1 MFEDKEYEEKMET
14 IPDEEDVIVKEEA
27 NEFKEEVIENQNDL
41 QETPNK
47 NKMKWTFSRIVAL
60 VLIAAL
66 AGGLGFGLGS
76 QYGQEDLVTG
86 QSDYESFAKTL
97 RLSTDFASDQMNA
110 VAVAEKVAPSVVA
123 ITSTVEVQDF
133 FRTMTTEGQ
142 GSGVIYKINE
152 DEILIITNH
161 HVIDDAKEVVVEFS
175 DGSSASA
182 KLVGSDSET
191 DIALISIALSD
202 VSEKSLESIQAI
214 EIGDSDILLV
224 GESVMAV
231 GNALGYGRTV
241 TTGVVS
247 AINRDLP
254 LMNGKMTLVQTDA
267 AINPGNSGGALVN
280 ATGQLIGINT
290 VKIADT
296 TVEGVGF
303 ALPINQVLKI
313 VTQLDKE
320 GYVSR
325 PYLGIYGKDIDDSLS
340 DLYELPIGVVVMD
353 IVAGSGADDSE
364 LIKGDV
370 IIKLDDEKITNM
382 DDLVSVIETRD
393 VGDQVKLTVIRE
405 NEKKVIEIT
414 LKEKNQ

>member
-1 MFEDKEYEEKMET
+1 MFEDKEYEEKMENM
-14 IPDEEDVIVKEEA
+14 PEDEHDVVTSEEA
-27 NEFKEEVIENQNDL
+27 DLNEELIETRQTL
-41 QETPNK
+41 HEKP
-47 NKMKWTFSRIVAL
+47 NKMKWTFSRILAL
-60 VLIAAL
+60 VLVAAL

-76 QYGQEDLVTG
+76 HYGPEESVTG
-86 QSDYESFAKTL
+86 QNDYESFARTL

-110 VAVAEKVAPSVVA
+110 VSVAEKVAPSVVA

-191 DIALISIALSD
+191 DIALISIALAD
-202 VSEKSLESIQAI
+202 VSEKSLESIKAV

-254 LMNGKMTLVQTDA
+254 LMNGKMQLVQTDA

-325 PYLGIYGKDIDDSLS
+325 PYLGIYGKDIDDSLA

-353 IVAGSGADDSE
+353 IVAGSGADDSD
-364 LIKGDV
+364 LLKGDV
-370 IIKLDDEKITNM
+370 IIKLDDEKISNM
-382 DDLVSVIETRD
+382 ADLVSVIETRD